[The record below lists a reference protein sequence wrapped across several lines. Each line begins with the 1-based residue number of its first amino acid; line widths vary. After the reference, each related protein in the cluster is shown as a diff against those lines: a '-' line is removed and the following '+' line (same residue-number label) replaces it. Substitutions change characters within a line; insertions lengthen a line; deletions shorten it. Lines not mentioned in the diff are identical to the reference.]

1 MMIWLV
7 LCSTPEFLEGGL
19 RHVSMFASLAAHFQ
33 VDDRFS
39 GREFVCGD
47 IPEMCCFHMVQCG
60 WCGRRGAH
68 GTRPRACIHN
78 VCQRV
83 KIIIVVT
90 GDFPCAKDDVYD
102 KHIVEVG

>member
-1 MMIWLV
+1 MMILLV
-7 LCSTPEFLEGGL
+7 MCSTPEFLEGGL
-19 RHVSMFASLAAHFQ
+19 HHVSMFVSLAAHFQ

-39 GREFVCGD
+39 GREFVCVD

-68 GTRPRACIHN
+68 VTRPRACTHN

-102 KHIVEVG
+102 KHIAEVG